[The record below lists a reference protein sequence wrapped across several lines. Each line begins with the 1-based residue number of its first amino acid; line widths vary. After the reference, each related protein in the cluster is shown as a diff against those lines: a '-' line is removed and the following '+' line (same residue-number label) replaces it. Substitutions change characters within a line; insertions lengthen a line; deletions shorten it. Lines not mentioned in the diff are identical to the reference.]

1 MSHPEQV
8 AAFVEDL
15 EKVVDRYRQEFDLPL
30 ASVLGSLEALKL
42 HLFVTERETH
52 IDDESDST
60 HDP

>member
-1 MSHPEQV
+1 MTQPDQI

-15 EKVVDRYRQEFDLPL
+15 EKVVDRYRQKFDLPL
-30 ASVLGSLEALKL
+30 ASILGSLEALKL
-42 HLFVTERETH
+42 HLFITEREQR